1 MTKFADILAESTNLS
16 EEARDAIQEAWDSKL
31 VEAKEELTAELREE
45 FAQKF
50 EHDKSIMVESI
61 DKFLNDKVQSE
72 IAEFAEDKKALAEE
86 RVTYKARIAEHVKV
100 LERFI
105 TETLATEIKELR
117 SDRSTQKANVH
128 KLEDFVLKQLAE
140 EVKDFH
146 QDKKALAEQRV
157 KIISEGKQELV
168 KTKRAFV
175 KKAAQVIEKNINESL
190 KKEIGSF
197 RTDIKAARENDFG
210 RRIFEAYVGEYMTSH
225 LNESGEVRKLQDA
238 VAKLNE
244 QIESTKIE
252 NAKQKQLTE
261 SVQRKL
267 SAAKDR
273 VNRDKKLNELLG
285 PLSKKDRGVME
296 ELLLTVKTEKL
307 DEGFK
312 KYIPAVLKEDTV
324 TRTTVTKQKRT
335 PLKESVRTAKTGNK
349 RASIAQTEEDQSDLA
364 EISQLQKMAGI
375 K

>member
-1 MTKFADILAESTNLS
+1 MTKFADILAEGTNLS
-16 EEARDAIQEAWDSKL
+16 EEARVQIQEAWDTKL

-50 EHDKSIMVESI
+50 EHDKSIMIESI

-86 RVTYKARIAEHVKV
+86 RVTYKARVAEHVKV

-117 SDRSTQKANVH
+117 SDRDAQKANVH

-140 EVKDFH
+140 EVKEFH
-146 QDKKALAEQRV
+146 SDKKALAEQRV

-168 KTKRAFV
+168 RTKREFV

-190 KKEIGSF
+190 KKEIGAF

-225 LNESGEVRKLQDA
+225 LNESGEVRKLQEQIA
-238 VAKLNE
+238 QLNE
-244 QIESTKIE
+244 QVETTKVE
-252 NAKQKQLTE
+252 AAQQKQLTE

-296 ELLLTVKTEKL
+296 ELLQTVKTEKL

-312 KYIPAVLKEDTV
+312 KYIPAVLNEDTRN
-324 TRTTVTKQKRT
+324 TAPKQERTA
-335 PLKESVRTAKTGNK
+335 LKESVRTAKTGNK

-364 EISQLQKMAGI
+364 EISQLKKMAGI

>member
-1 MTKFADILAESTNLS
+1 MTKFADILAEGTNLS

-31 VEAKEELTAELREE
+31 VEAKEELTSELREE

-61 DKFLNDKVQSE
+61 DKFLNDKVQAE

-86 RVTYKARIAEHVKV
+86 RVVYKARVAEHVKV

-117 SDRSTQKANVH
+117 SDRSAQKANVH

-140 EVKDFH
+140 EVKEFA

-168 KTKRAFV
+168 KTKREFV

-238 VAKLNE
+238 IAKLNE
-244 QIESTKIE
+244 QVESTTVA
-252 NAKQKQLTE
+252 NAEQKQLTE
-261 SVQRKL
+261 SVERKL
-267 SAAKDR
+267 SAAQDR

-296 ELLLTVKTEKL
+296 ELLQTVKTEKL

-324 TRTTVTKQKRT
+324 TTRNTGKKRT

-364 EISQLQKMAGI
+364 EIQQLQRAAGI